1 MSTLYVVSTP
11 IGNLADITSRALDIL
26 KSVDL
31 IACED
36 TRTTQ
41 KLCSH
46 FEIKTPLVSFFQ
58 HSAPTKIDWLI
69 AQLQAGKNIA
79 LVSEA
84 GTPCISDPGTIL
96 VAAAVTA
103 GIDVRPIPG
112 ASAVLSAAAVSGFPV
127 DRFAFYGFLP
137 RKHGRQ
143 KIMQQ
148 MIGEDKTV
156 IFYESPHRIVKTL
169 EELTSLSENLR
180 VVVCRELTKK
190 FEETIRGSVSEALDN
205 LKKRKEVLGE
215 IVVVMQNAKRKTQGK
230 N

>member
-11 IGNLADITSRALDIL
+11 IGNLDDLTSRALATL
-26 KSVDL
+26 KSADL

-41 KLCSH
+41 KLCAR

-58 HSAPTKIDWLI
+58 HSAPTKIDWLVQ
-69 AQLQAGKNIA
+69 QLKDGKNMA
-79 LVSEA
+79 LVTEA

-96 VAAAVTA
+96 VAAAVQA
-103 GIDVRPIPG
+103 GIKAVPIPG
-112 ASAVLSAAAVSGFPV
+112 ASGVLAAAAVSGFPV

-148 MIGEDKTV
+148 MLAEDKTV
-156 IFYESPHRIVKTL
+156 IFYESPHRIIQTL
-169 EELTSLSENLR
+169 EELSALNKEAEI
-180 VVVCRELTKK
+180 VVCRELTKK
-190 FEETIRGSVSEALDN
+190 FEETIRGSIAAVLNN
-205 LKKRKEVLGE
+205 LRQRKEMLGE
-215 IVVVMQNAKRKTQGK
+215 IVVVMQTCLPAGRT
-230 N
+230 

>member
-1 MSTLYVVSTP
+1 MGILYVVSTP
-11 IGNLADITSRALDIL
+11 IGNLDDITSRALATL
-26 KSVDL
+26 KSSDL

-41 KLCSH
+41 KLCAR

-69 AQLQAGKNIA
+69 EQIKAGKNIA

-96 VAAAVTA
+96 VSAAVAA
-103 GIDVRPIPG
+103 GINVLPIPG

-137 RKHGRQ
+137 RKHGRM

-148 MIGEDKTV
+148 MLAEDKTV
-156 IFYESPHRIVKTL
+156 IFYESPHRIAKSL
-169 EELTSLSENLR
+169 EELAALSKDLR
-180 VVVCRELTKK
+180 VVLCRELTKK
-190 FEETIRGSVSEALDN
+190 FEETIRGSAAEVLNN
-205 LKKRKEVLGE
+205 LKQKKEILGE
-215 IVVVMQNAKRKTQGK
+215 IVVVMQNAKRKT
-230 N
+230 